1 MPRHMEM
8 NIHCAEYVIITCSHY
23 VSGNSLILS
32 NILVTTSW
40 WQLSN
45 LLFKTSLHLFFTFKK
60 LSSTGLKWQS
70 NSMDK
75 TTEQDTGYI
84 SLKKTPTTT
93 CWTNLVQEGPRY
105 WSVWF
110 LSLTSSAIFESKLF
124 FGFHNQTHAFCNRV
138 HQWEIKTVQIFSS
151 VRERP
156 VWLLSQ
162 VLQYSWTSRH
172 PQKRRFTMLNGVRS
186 Y

>member
-23 VSGNSLILS
+23 VSGNSFILS
-32 NILVTTSW
+32 NILVTPSW

-84 SLKKTPTTT
+84 SLKNPNNNMLDKSDTGGAKILK
-93 CWTNLVQEGPRY
+93 CLIFKSDFISHFLVQTLL
-105 WSVWF
+105 WF
-110 LSLTSSAIFESKLF
+110 PQSNTCFLQQSSSMRDKNSPNF
-124 FGFHNQTHAFCNRV
+124 FH
-138 HQWEIKTVQIFSS
+138 
-151 VRERP
+151 
-156 VWLLSQ
+156 L
-162 VLQYSWTSRH
+162 
-172 PQKRRFTMLNGVRS
+172 
-186 Y
+186 